1 MLQGWLIVFQEEVNM
16 KKKGSNNGDG
26 SYDLQPVKDAM
37 THGMF
42 VCGILAT
49 INIGLATVHLIGFKL
64 LNTYAVFYGIFF
76 LIFWLGI
83 YKKSRVITIL
93 SFAIYIIDR
102 IVSFVYDINYLGAG
116 IILSIFL
123 ALGLITSIRGVIYY
137 HILRKSHIIK
147 KNVVILNLLAVMY
160 SIIAIFLVAFPVA
173 YFLPNQF
180 LEVVDRGWFV
190 QDERIAV
197 GLCTFA
203 IIYILSLM
211 KVLPFTK
218 KRQTVYYEISE
229 ENLKYGETDND
240 KNRELHKSLLHV
252 GRIDGC

>member
-26 SYDLQPVKDAM
+26 SYDLQKVKDAII
-37 THGMF
+37 HGMF
-42 VCGILAT
+42 VCGIFAT
-49 INIGLATVHLIGFKL
+49 LNIGFAAVHLIGFKL
-64 LNTYAVFYGIFF
+64 LDTNAVFYGIFF

-93 SFAIYIIDR
+93 SFAIYIIER
-102 IVSFVYDINYLGAG
+102 IFSFAYDIDSLGVG
-116 IILSIFL
+116 IILSTFL
-123 ALGLITSIRGVIYY
+123 ALGLIPSIRGVISY
-137 HILRKSHIIK
+137 HSLRKSHIIK
-147 KNVVILNLLAVMY
+147 KNVVILNLLAVLY
-160 SIIAIFLVAFPVA
+160 SIISIFLVAFPLV
-173 YFLPNQF
+173 YLLPNTF
-180 LEVVDRGWFV
+180 LEVADRGWFI
-190 QDERIAV
+190 QDERITL

-203 IIYILSLM
+203 IVYILTLM

-229 ENLKYGETDND
+229 ENLKYGEIDKD

-252 GRIDGC
+252 GRIDG

>member
-1 MLQGWLIVFQEEVNM
+1 M
-16 KKKGSNNGDG
+16 KKKGSKIW
-26 SYDLQPVKDAM
+26 SAIYDLQSAKDAM
-37 THGMF
+37 IHGMF
-42 VCGILAT
+42 VCGIFAT
-49 INIGLATVHLIGFKL
+49 IKIGLATVSLIGFKL
-64 LNTYAVFYGIFF
+64 LDTNAIFYGFFF

-93 SFAIYIIDR
+93 CFAIYIIER
-102 IVSFVYDINYLGAG
+102 IASFVYDINYLGVG

-123 ALGLITSIRGVIYY
+123 AIGLITPIRGVISY
-137 HILRKSHIIK
+137 HRLRKSHIIK
-147 KNVVILNLLAVMY
+147 KNVVILNLLAVLY
-160 SIIAIFLVAFPVA
+160 SIIAIFLVTLPVA

-180 LEVVDRGWFV
+180 FEVVDRGRFI
-190 QDERIAV
+190 QDERIAL

-203 IIYILSLM
+203 IIYMLSLM

-229 ENLKYGETDND
+229 ENLKYGEIDQD

-252 GRIDGC
+252 GSIDG